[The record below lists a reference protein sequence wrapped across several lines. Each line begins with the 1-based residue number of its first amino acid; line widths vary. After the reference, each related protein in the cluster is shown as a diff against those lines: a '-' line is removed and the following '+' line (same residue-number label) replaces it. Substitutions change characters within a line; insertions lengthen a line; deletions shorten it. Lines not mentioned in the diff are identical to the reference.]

1 MNSAFCVV
9 MLLLNIFCA
18 FLSIKCGTFLLQF
31 CGFGGAAAARRKNE
45 REREKGFLGSR
56 IGMIGRDFV
65 NKKGKKWKEVIE
77 EGTRRSLGK

>member
-1 MNSAFCVV
+1 MAHFCF
-9 MLLLNIFCA
+9 NF
-18 FLSIKCGTFLLQF
+18 
-31 CGFGGAAAARRKNE
+31 AASVARQQHEGRM

-77 EGTRRSLGK
+77 EGTGRSLG